1 METLY
6 YLVPLII
13 ALISLIIGYF
23 TKNKTVKAIA
33 ITIGIIA
40 TLIGIVIMYAN
51 GENQNVVFLA

>member
-23 TKNKTVKAIA
+23 TKNKIIKAMA

-51 GENQNVVFLA
+51 GGNQNVVFLA